1 MSAAGRQ
8 TKTPAKGSAPAG
20 RRPGPAYWLLKT
32 DPDSFHFDALW
43 NAPRRTTGWDSV
55 RNHQARNFLRD
66 TMRVGDLALLYHS
79 SCDPAGVIGVGRIA
93 SAARPDPTQFDPR
106 DEHFDARSRRED
118 PTWWEVDV
126 QALARCPRFVSLAD
140 LRAEPRLAG
149 MAVLQRGQRLSVQPV
164 EAAHFALV
172 LELAGVRAKDL
183 RI

>member
-1 MSAAGRQ
+1 VSAARRKATP
-8 TKTPAKGSAPAG
+8 TKPPASSAG
-20 RRPGPAYWLLKT
+20 RSGPAYWLLKT

-43 NAPRRTTGWDSV
+43 KAPRRTTGWDSV

-66 TMRVGDLALLYHS
+66 TMRVGDLALIYHS
-79 SCDPAGVIGVGRIA
+79 SCDPAGVVGVGRIA

-106 DEHFDARSRRED
+106 DEHYDARSLREE

-126 QALARCPRFVSLAD
+126 QALVRCPRFVALAD

-172 LELAGVRAKDL
+172 LELAGVRARDL
-183 RI
+183 AV